1 MITEMMGINPEP
13 VFVDKVLPKVPQENE
28 RGNIEY
34 KYKLNYQESDFI
46 FKKRR
51 KKEERK
57 KEKIASQ
64 MLYRLLEG
72 EGKAVYIIG
81 VHDNGDNIGIEL
93 SEIYD
98 SIRYFV
104 DCVEIIKAKI
114 KSIKI
119 YRGRIG
125 YITTIRLG
133 LDIDLN
139 YNLFII

>member
-1 MITEMMGINPEP
+1 MDVNINIIPQP
-13 VFVDKVLPKVPQENE
+13 IFIDKVLPRVPQEND

-34 KYKLNYQESDFI
+34 KYKLNYQESDFAL
-46 FKKRR
+46 KKRR

-64 MLYRLLEG
+64 MYYRLLEG

-81 VHDNGDNIGIEL
+81 VHDDGDNIGIEL

-98 SIRYFV
+98 SIRYFK
-104 DCVEIIKAKI
+104 DCVEIIKGNI

-119 YRGRIG
+119 YRGRLG
-125 YITTIRLG
+125 YIATIRLG
-133 LDIDLN
+133 LEIDLN
-139 YNLFII
+139 YNLFIK